1 MAMLGLYPSK
11 KVLKENIGKPLK
23 YMETS
28 VFGPEYRDNG
38 IFAIANRPKI
48 TGIGTEWF
56 AELTM
61 QDGLISKIK

>member
-1 MAMLGLYPSK
+1 MAMLGIYPSK

-23 YMETS
+23 YRETS
-28 VFGPEYRDNG
+28 IFGPEYRDNG

-56 AELTM
+56 AELIM
-61 QDGLISKIK
+61 KDGLIYKVK